1 MKLLE
6 YFPPER
12 VRKEKKICIMDKNIK
27 NSEERILEITQEE
40 YDEAMAKGW
49 TDDDISKP
57 GKHIF
62 RRRTRKINLREAKI
76 KMTMFI
82 DGDIL
87 QHFRRRAAAP
97 NAAPYQTQINQELRA
112 AMERDLAQE
121 ENNLDEM
128 AKKLLNNPN
137 FLEAISE
144 KLKAA

>member
-1 MKLLE
+1 
-6 YFPPER
+6 
-12 VRKEKKICIMDKNIK
+12 MDKNNE
-27 NSEERILEITQEE
+27 NSEERILEVTQEE

-62 RRRTRKINLREAKI
+62 RRRTRKINPRDAKI
-76 KMTMFI
+76 KTTVFI

-87 QHFRRRAAAP
+87 QHFRRRAEQP
-97 NAAPYQTQINQELRA
+97 NAAEFQTQINQELRT
-112 AMERDLAQE
+112 AMERDLANV
-121 ENNLDEM
+121 ENKLDEV
-128 AKKLLNNPN
+128 AEKLLSNPK